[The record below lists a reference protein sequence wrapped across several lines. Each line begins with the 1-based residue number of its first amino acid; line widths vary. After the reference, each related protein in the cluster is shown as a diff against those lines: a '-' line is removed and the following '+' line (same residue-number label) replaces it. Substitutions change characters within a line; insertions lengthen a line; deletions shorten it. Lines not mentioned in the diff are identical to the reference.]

1 VQRQD
6 NIRDNYTP
14 AEADNFACSN
24 CKECMLSLPQMP
36 LSHKFLPMLL
46 LSSCCVLQGLPQ
58 QQHANTDDIG
68 SGDATSLRE
77 TNHPPGRSAAQRRAK
92 LRRPLH
98 SPLNKAYDPL
108 RYWFKSDSSTSP
120 KPSTTAASSSTAT
133 ATSPAAASESFK
145 ARASRAVNGRVGYN
159 ADVSKVP
166 PSDAPVSRAVR
177 KERQLDSPEYSAYL
191 AAAHSTDLHE
201 VELSGAV
208 KVAGRDAQGRVII
221 IVTPCVCRGLD
232 ASTAATATSSSSAG
246 IATTV
251 VQNDSAA
258 VRNSTG
264 KRGSNVS
271 TDAAAVAA
279 ATVTLQS
286 VTQLGVTDLSP
297 QQLQQQLA
305 DSAGDSPQ
313 MAALIL
319 HLIAVMD
326 TVAADPYV
334 LVFCNTSFNWLSWGR
349 YSFLGHLHSLL
360 PRRYRK
366 NVHKFIVVHPTS
378 VLKMF
383 FVFAK
388 LFVSPKVSTKMKL
401 LCKRNAASV
410 LCSTCVR
417 CTTACWLE

>member
-1 VQRQD
+1 
-6 NIRDNYTP
+6 
-14 AEADNFACSN
+14 
-24 CKECMLSLPQMP
+24 MP

-58 QQHANTDDIG
+58 QQQANTDDIG
-68 SGDATSLRE
+68 SGDATNLRE

-120 KPSTTAASSSTAT
+120 KPSTTVSSSTAT

-159 ADVSKVP
+159 ADVSKAP

-232 ASTAATATSSSSAG
+232 TSTAAATTTSSNSGGATASA
-246 IATTV
+246 A
-251 VQNDSAA
+251 QNDSAA

-271 TDAAAVAA
+271 TDAAAAA
-279 ATVTLQS
+279 AAAVTLQS
-286 VTQLGVTDLSP
+286 VTQLGVADLSP
-297 QQLQQQLA
+297 QQLQQQFS

-366 NVHKFIVVHPTS
+366 NVQKFIVVHPAS

-388 LFVSPKVSTKMKL
+388 LFVSPKVSHIYY
-401 LCKRNAASV
+401 
-410 LCSTCVR
+410 
-417 CTTACWLE
+417 

>member
-1 VQRQD
+1 
-6 NIRDNYTP
+6 
-14 AEADNFACSN
+14 
-24 CKECMLSLPQMP
+24 
-36 LSHKFLPMLL
+36 
-46 LSSCCVLQGLPQ
+46 LPQ
-58 QQHANTDDIG
+58 QQQTDTDDIG

-133 ATSPAAASESFK
+133 ATSPAVASESFK
-145 ARASRAVNGRVGYN
+145 ARASRAVNGRGGYS

-232 ASTAATATSSSSAG
+232 ISTATATTSSSSTG
-246 IATTV
+246 TTAT
-251 VQNDSAA
+251 VQSDSAA
-258 VRNSTG
+258 VHNSTG

-271 TDAAAVAA
+271 TDAAAAA
-279 ATVTLQS
+279 AAAAAVTLQS

-305 DSAGDSPQ
+305 DSAGDSAP

-334 LVFCNTSFNWLSWGR
+334 LVFCNTSFYWLSWGR

-366 NVHKFIVVHPTS
+366 NVQKFIVVHPTS

-388 LFVSPKVSTKMKL
+388 LFVSPKVSHMCL
-401 LCKRNAASV
+401 LS
-410 LCSTCVR
+410 
-417 CTTACWLE
+417 